1 MKSQSSPSEAVLDPV
16 YDHQNTSPERS
27 SIQRT
32 ENQTNPFFVKHNS
45 ASHSRSSSSWTAPSP
60 SQPIERTPLHATA
73 IHNSNRDSWTTPP
86 IVSSHHRSTHSAYYT
101 APWGSPHEHRGSV
114 GAHPHKQAIALATP
128 VRSGEQLATSVK
140 PFRPPISSL
149 GGAEQNDTPGSTKA
163 VIHDNQGAILASP
176 ASDQRLRRYGFTK
189 EWLSNN
195 TWRRGESEQQN
206 RSSKV
211 SISSGSGVSE
221 DFQEAAQDPTQP
233 ECTKSARVDVLST
246 AIPSIIPLALGYIQE
261 EGSPNLSALRSPDTT
276 MPSSNT
282 LSSDGNVSNQKPLPP
297 PPLSF
302 DRTVS
307 EMPIPESAINE
318 TSISPRLQR
327 HRSQSSISG
336 SRPRKRLVWRGK
348 VCWIALPANDNA
360 SKGVEVEKP
369 LSHAE
374 VAERLQSWEAQGY
387 NITGFQLCTDP
398 GQSQDYSHSRS
409 IFPSLEDLRKER
421 SKGSFAVRIPDRA
434 EWETYVERLKEDK
447 LRALGVTSV
456 SEDVIARRSPIP
468 NIMSR
473 DNSSQSC
480 AFPISPS
487 LALPMEGGVNGFEVP
502 PSGNSYPVSRISS
515 AGPPLVP
522 VPGKSGVAHFP
533 RYSVAMPNG
542 GVQQSIQLSKS
553 VSPHVGISAAQAPHM
568 LQSHSRGVSPN
579 VDPRIQSLGAAVN
592 ASLPP
597 AIVPQ
602 QQNQQA
608 RNLLAAMQAQQAQIQ
623 IQHLQQQQQ
632 QQQQQ
637 LFMHR
642 QPLSQPS
649 MTSERINQM
658 QEIRSQPELATPI
671 PRGHRQNLSE
681 TLHREAEQVESRQ
694 QQNGEYRGNAI
705 HSEDRLP
712 ISLDLITDSAN
723 KQSEPHAPFDLS
735 NDAISQVEDSERRDK
750 RHTSTSSISKLNVNA
765 PEFKFGA
772 SKTNSNGVF
781 DSLER
786 RTAALPVGL
795 HSTETSTMTNTASK
809 SVGPSHGLNVK
820 APTFVPSTAQ
830 KPGVPSREFSFSSSG
845 PTFKPDAPAFEPL
858 LPSGDSGTAA
868 EKSIFGKIDF
878 DQVVKPLK
886 KSRAVPIVDPEED
899 LSDMEDDVDGI
910 EDELGRITQPEG
922 RQKRARRGGEDG
934 DEVPLFAVPQD
945 LDQTVENHNSQQSV
959 AGISDEDLRNLPL
972 VESANHSGATKDVGE
987 PDISPLTPTSR
998 HEGEQPFAFDTPED
1012 AAIFNA
1018 AHPRSPSLKPRQNST
1033 SSPAGIAQ
1041 HESHDDSDGPAA
1053 MNASLRNIAD
1063 VSLSMP
1069 AEFLIE
1075 EPTDALASTI
1085 DGVTYIEPSYN
1096 EIDAVMKQLDGDDYE
1111 VGIER
1116 HYRPPKPATSSAT
1129 VTENNTPVLSPPRP
1143 FSKRSGAPS
1152 PSPRRGEQQRRLGVP
1167 PSDSESADTADMET
1181 AYVAANARFSPS
1193 YRPSMTDLAKEALV
1207 HKLNSPDHASISD
1220 WDDAVSSSEELKFQ
1234 TRTGFFARHVD
1245 DLVGNIVQERLDPLE
1260 KSLAGIQG
1268 HLAEISNKPDRRPPP
1283 RSTSTG
1289 EIEMSDADDEDDRA
1303 DSASQSKPR
1312 SPLRSRKYD
1321 KLRSSVLEIST
1332 AQQNV
1337 GPALAEV
1344 MSIVQDLKRTIDESP
1359 PAATD
1364 IRSIVEDAV
1373 ARQMRGRSQPVTSSQ
1388 QSASAE
1394 KNQLHIAGLES
1405 MLKVAENRAEDEMK
1419 ARRSTEDALAD
1430 NQRLLRS
1437 AMHEAAEHR
1446 EASEETERSLE
1457 NLHEERHEMLRRNA
1471 VLEGSNESLESTV
1484 TSLTEK
1490 IEALESTLEEYRLSG
1505 TKWRGEIEE
1514 TKAEN
1519 NTMRKTVDV
1528 LREEMQESVAGR
1540 ESIKSKF
1547 ERLQDDMA
1555 ATSREIA
1562 TEQSTWRSKEV
1573 EYETKHEL
1581 LGARLEAEARTRE
1594 RLEREIERLEF
1605 QEIESMKARFLVEQT
1620 QKANNDLE
1628 AQVVHYRGKC
1638 EEHLDQATNY
1648 ARELKEAQDAKKGE
1662 LTRMQHVMETKLS
1675 SAESK
1680 VKDMVAEHESAN
1692 GRLQA
1697 QLQHVTSEA
1706 DTTKARYEILL
1717 KDTTDRSRSIL
1728 QEALEAKNVST
1739 QEQISSFERSHLQL
1753 INQHEKDLANVIE
1766 DKQRVETHFTERLH
1780 LADEKNRHYTDRIAH
1795 LEEMLSIAQSAAQAA
1810 AKATRHQSRQ
1820 KPDKADLSP
1829 SSSPSLSTRGI
1840 SSIPEKISPQA
1851 LRESILVLQE
1861 QLQQRESR
1869 IENLEHSLSEVDTE
1883 APKRVK
1889 EQDVEISWLRELL
1902 GVRLDD
1908 LQDIINV
1915 LSEPDFDQNAVR
1927 DAVIR
1932 LKANLQMEQQEKER
1946 AAAGGLQAAFPTS
1959 LSNITSLAASP
1970 RALPMAAA
1978 AAWGNWRKASSGSS
1992 NNAPTIRPFG
2002 SLSAVANGSASASPR
2017 HRTPSSKPIAQP
2029 PSSSQSFLSGLL
2041 TPPNTTTTTTNLG
2054 RNTTRTFSN
2063 GNVRRPGSASST
2075 SSSVIKQQ
2083 QQTIPRTPRQSLSS
2097 KGSPYTDREPPM
2109 TPTGLMRSSSYDQDA
2124 ESTDMGVV
2132 SVEHQRDD
2140 GDDGGGLF
2148 GPRIEQAAGE
2158 E

>member
-1 MKSQSSPSEAVLDPV
+1 MNSQSSPFVAVPDSV
-16 YDHQNTSPERS
+16 YDHQYTSPERS
-27 SIQRT
+27 PVQRI
-32 ENQTNPFFVKHNS
+32 ENQTKSFSIKDNS
-45 ASHSRSSSSWTAPSP
+45 TSHSRSSSIWTAPSP
-60 SQPIERTPLHATA
+60 SQRIERTPLHATA
-73 IHNSNRDSWTTPP
+73 IRHSERDSWTTPP
-86 IVSSHHRSTHSAYYT
+86 IVSSHHKSTHSAYYT
-101 APWGSPHEHRGSV
+101 APWGSPHEYRGSI

-128 VRSGEQLATSVK
+128 VRSGDQLAASVK
-140 PFRPPISSL
+140 SFRPPISSL
-149 GGAEQNDTPGSTKA
+149 DGVEQNDTPISTKA
-163 VIHDNQGAILASP
+163 AINDNQGNILASP

-195 TWRRGESEQQN
+195 TWRRGGLEQQN
-206 RSSKV
+206 RSRKV
-211 SISSGSGVSE
+211 SVSSGSGAS
-221 DFQEAAQDPTQP
+221 DNFQEAAQDSTRP
-233 ECTKSARVDVLST
+233 EYTKSAPLDVLST
-246 AIPSIIPLALGYIQE
+246 DNSSTVPPALGYIQE
-261 EGSPNLSALRSPDTT
+261 EGSPILSALRSPGSK
-276 MPSSNT
+276 MASSNT
-282 LSSDGNVSNQKPLPP
+282 LSSDGNVSKEKPLPP
-297 PPLSF
+297 PPLPF

-307 EMPIPESAINE
+307 EMPMPESAIRE
-318 TSISPRLQR
+318 HSVSPRLQR
-327 HRSQSSISG
+327 HRSQSSVSG
-336 SRPRKRLVWRGK
+336 LRPRKRLVWRGK
-348 VCWIALPANDNA
+348 VCWIALPTNDKA
-360 SKGVEVEKP
+360 LKGGEAQKP
-369 LSHAE
+369 LSRAE

-387 NITGFQLCTDP
+387 NIAGFQLCTDP

-409 IFPSLEDLRKER
+409 VFPSLEDIRQER
-421 SKGSFAVRIPDRA
+421 SKGSFSVRIPDRA
-434 EWETYVERLKEDK
+434 EWEAYVERLKEDK

-473 DNSSQSC
+473 DASSQSS

-487 LALPMEGGVNGFEVP
+487 LALHTEGGVNGFEVA

-515 AGPPLVP
+515 AGPPLVS
-522 VPGKSGVAHFP
+522 VPSKPSVAHFP
-533 RYSVAMPNG
+533 RYSMAMPNG
-542 GVQQSIQLSKS
+542 GLQQPIQLPKS
-553 VSPHVGISAAQAPHM
+553 VSPHAGIPAAQAPHM
-568 LQSHSRGVSPN
+568 LQSHSRGVSPH
-579 VDPRIQSLGAAVN
+579 VDPRMQSLGAAVN
-592 ASLPP
+592 AGIPP
-597 AIVPQ
+597 AMVPQ

-623 IQHLQQQQQ
+623 MQHL
-632 QQQQQ
+632 QQQQ

-642 QPLSQPS
+642 QPSSQTS
-649 MTSERINQM
+649 MTSEHSNQM

-705 HSEDRLP
+705 HPEDHPHLSEDLT
-712 ISLDLITDSAN
+712 TDSVN
-723 KQSEPHAPFDLS
+723 KQSGLHAPSDRG
-735 NDAISQVEDSERRDK
+735 NDAISQVEDFEPQDK
-750 RHTSTSSISKLNVNA
+750 RHTSTSSTSRLNVNA
-765 PEFKFGA
+765 PEFKFGT
-772 SKTNSNGVF
+772 SKTKSSGASDF
-781 DSLER
+781 LEK
-786 RTAALPVGL
+786 RTVALPVGSQ
-795 HSTETSTMTNTASK
+795 STETSTIMNSTAPKPAGLSQ
-809 SVGPSHGLNVK
+809 GLNVK
-820 APTFVPSTAQ
+820 APTFVPSTVQ

-845 PTFKPDAPAFEPL
+845 PKFKPDAPAFKPQ
-858 LPSGDSGTAA
+858 LPSGDSGIAA

-886 KSRAVPIVDPEED
+886 KSRAVPIIHPEGD
-899 LSDMEDDVDGI
+899 LSEMEDDVDGI

-922 RQKRARRGGEDG
+922 RQKRARRGNGDG
-934 DEVPLFAVPQD
+934 DQVPLFAVAQD
-945 LDQTVENHNSQQSV
+945 LDRTVEHRNSQQSV
-959 AGISDEDLRNLPL
+959 ASIVDEDLLNLPI
-972 VESANHSGATKDVGE
+972 VESANHTGATKDVGE
-987 PDISPLTPTSR
+987 PDIPPLTPMSR

-1012 AAIFNA
+1012 AAMFSA
-1018 AHPRSPSLKPRQNST
+1018 AHPRSPSLKPRQGST
-1033 SSPAGIAQ
+1033 PPPAEIAQ
-1041 HESHDDSDGPAA
+1041 PESHENSDGAAA
-1053 MNASLRNIAD
+1053 MNASLRDIAD

-1069 AEFLIE
+1069 AEVLIE
-1075 EPTDALASTI
+1075 EATDVLASTI

-1111 VGIER
+1111 IGIER
-1116 HYRPPKPATSSAT
+1116 HYRPSKPATSSAT

-1152 PSPRRGEQQRRLGVP
+1152 PSPRRGEQQRRSGVP
-1167 PSDSESADTADMET
+1167 LSDSESADTADMET

-1207 HKLNSPDHASISD
+1207 HKLNSPDNASISD
-1220 WDDAVSSSEELKFQ
+1220 WDDAISSSEELKFQ

-1268 HLAEISNKPDRRPPP
+1268 HLAEISNKPDRRPPR

-1289 EIEMSDADDEDDRA
+1289 DIEMSDADDEDDQA

-1321 KLRSSVLEIST
+1321 NLRSSVLEISS

-1344 MSIVQDLKRTIDESP
+1344 ISIVQDLKRTIDESP
-1359 PAATD
+1359 LAATD
-1364 IRSIVEDAV
+1364 IKSIVEDAV

-1394 KNQLHIAGLES
+1394 KNQLQIAGLET

-1457 NLHEERHEMLRRNA
+1457 HLHEERHEMLRRNA
-1471 VLEGSNESLESTV
+1471 VLEGSNESLEGTV
-1484 TSLTEK
+1484 TSLTDK

-1519 NTMRKTVDV
+1519 NTMRKTIDV
-1528 LREEMQESVAGR
+1528 LREEMEESVAGR
-1540 ESIKSKF
+1540 ESIKLKF

-1594 RLEREIERLEF
+1594 RLEREIERLES

-1620 QKANNDLE
+1620 QKANTDLE
-1628 AQVVHYRGKC
+1628 AQMVHYRGKC

-1648 ARELKEAQDAKKGE
+1648 ARELKEAQDIKKAE
-1662 LTRMQHVMETKLS
+1662 LTRMQHVMEAQLR

-1680 VKDMVAEHESAN
+1680 VKDLVAEHESAN
-1692 GRLQA
+1692 TRLQA

-1706 DTTKARYEILL
+1706 DISKARYEVLL
-1717 KDTTDRSRSIL
+1717 KETTDRSRSIL

-1739 QEQISSFERSHLQL
+1739 QEQISSFERSHRQL
-1753 INQHEKDLANVIE
+1753 KDQHEKDLANSVE
-1766 DKQRVETHFTERLH
+1766 DKRRVETHFTERLH

-1829 SSSPSLSTRGI
+1829 NSSPSLSTRGI

-1889 EQDVEISWLRELL
+1889 EQEVEISWLRELL

-1908 LQDIINV
+1908 LQDIINI
-1915 LSEPDFDQNAVR
+1915 LSEPDFDPDAVR

-1946 AAAGGLQAAFPTS
+1946 AAAGGLQAALPTS

-1978 AAWGNWRKASSGSS
+1978 AAWGNWRKASSGSTS
-1992 NNAPTIRPFG
+1992 GPAIRPFG

-2017 HRTPSSKPIAQP
+2017 NRTPSSKPIAQP

-2041 TPPNTTTTTTNLG
+2041 TPPNTTTTTFG

-2063 GNVRRPGSASST
+2063 GSVRRPGSASST
-2075 SSSVIKQQ
+2075 SSVIKQQ
-2083 QQTIPRTPRQSLSS
+2083 QSTIPRTPRQSIS
-2097 KGSPYTDREPPM
+2097 KGSPYSDREPPM
-2109 TPTGLMRSSSYDQDA
+2109 TPTLMRNSSYDQDA
-2124 ESTDMGVV
+2124 ESTDMGALDRRAGG
-2132 SVEHQRDD
+2132 EDD
-2140 GDDGGGLF
+2140 DDGGAGLF
-2148 GPRIEQAAGE
+2148 GPRIGQPGE